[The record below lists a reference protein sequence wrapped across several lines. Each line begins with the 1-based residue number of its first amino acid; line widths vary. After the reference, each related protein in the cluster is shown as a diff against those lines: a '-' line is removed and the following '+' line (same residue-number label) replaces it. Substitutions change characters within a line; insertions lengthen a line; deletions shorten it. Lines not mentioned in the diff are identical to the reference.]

1 MTRKEFAV
9 FVRSWLFTRL
19 LFLLTYGTFFVLIGG
34 MSLLFEVERALV
46 FYTLSLLSLLV
57 IVGMLADLVRE
68 FSRYKQVLRGDVL
81 EAGSASEQVLQER
94 VLELEEEL
102 KEVVSRQ
109 QQKQDNFQDYYT
121 LWAHQMKIPIAA
133 SQLLLGELGAGEPKR
148 ALERELF
155 KIEQYTGLVLNYLRL
170 ESFHEDL
177 QVEQVAV
184 EELVKQTVKKFSLFF
199 IENKISLELGNL
211 DCLLATDRRWLG
223 LLLEQLI
230 SNAVKYTR
238 SGRIAI
244 FLEEDDLIVQDTG
257 IGIASSDLE
266 RVFDRGFS
274 GYNGRRT
281 QQSSGLGLYLSKRIA
296 TELGYG
302 LTLASQV
309 GKGTQVRIRLKQED
323 LVFK

>member
-19 LFLLTYGTFFVLIGG
+19 LFLLTYGAFFVLIGG

-109 QQKQDNFQDYYT
+109 QQKQDDFQDYYT

-302 LTLASQV
+302 LTLTSQV
-309 GKGTQVRIRLKQED
+309 GKGTQVRIKLKQEE

>member
-19 LFLLTYGTFFVLIGG
+19 LFLLTYGAFFVLIGG

-109 QQKQDNFQDYYT
+109 QQKQDDFQDYYT

-133 SQLLLGELGAGEPKR
+133 SQLLLGELDAGEPKR

-302 LTLASQV
+302 LTLTSQV

>member
-19 LFLLTYGTFFVLIGG
+19 LFLLTYGAFLVLIGG

-109 QQKQDNFQDYYT
+109 QQKQDDFQDYYT

-230 SNAVKYTR
+230 SNAVKYTP

-309 GKGTQVRIRLKQED
+309 GKGTQVRIRLKQEE

>member
-1 MTRKEFAV
+1 MTKKEFTV
-9 FVRSWLFTRL
+9 FVKSWLFTRL
-19 LFLLTYGTFFVLIGG
+19 LFLLAYGAFLVLIGG
-34 MSLLFEVERALV
+34 ISLLFEVERALV

-109 QQKQDNFQDYYT
+109 QQKQDDFQDYYT

-230 SNAVKYTR
+230 SNAVKYTP

-309 GKGTQVRIRLKQED
+309 GKGTQVRIRLKQEE